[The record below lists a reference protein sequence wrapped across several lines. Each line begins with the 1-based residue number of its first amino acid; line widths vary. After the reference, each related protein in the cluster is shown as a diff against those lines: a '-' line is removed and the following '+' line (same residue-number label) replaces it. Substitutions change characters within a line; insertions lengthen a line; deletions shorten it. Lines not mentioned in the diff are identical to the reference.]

1 VTDIHAQL
9 RTLMR
14 VHAGPAVVTIGTFDG
29 VHAGHRA
36 LLARAA
42 AEAGRR
48 GVRLVAITFSPRPD
62 TVVSQRPAL
71 PDICELQERVRRLRR
86 AGADAVIVL
95 PFTPEL
101 MSIGASAFMEHLTRE
116 LGMVALCV
124 GAEFALG
131 RGREGTVPALRELGI
146 EVIAVDVLHL
156 PGAPRKLSSSRIR
169 RVIRAGVPVSL
180 AMTGAP
186 PVIGD
191 LSAG

>member
-1 VTDIHAQL
+1 VTDIHARL
-9 RTLMR
+9 RALMR
-14 VHAGPAVVTIGTFDG
+14 PHAGPALVTIGTFDG

-36 LLARAA
+36 LLGRAA
-42 AEAGRR
+42 AEARRR
-48 GVRLVAITFSPRPD
+48 GVQLVAITFFPRPD

-71 PDICELQERVRRLRR
+71 PDICELSERVRRLRR

-95 PFTPEL
+95 PFTGEL
-101 MSIGASAFMEHLTRE
+101 MSVSAPAFMEHLTQD

-124 GAEFALG
+124 GTEFALG
-131 RGREGTVPALRELGI
+131 RGRAGTVAALRELGI
-146 EVIAVDVLHL
+146 DVIAVDVLHL

-169 RVIRAGVPVSL
+169 RVIRAGVPASL
-180 AMTGAP
+180 ALTGAP